1 MYKRQSKDGIIKRVL
16 DETMVPMGEEFH
28 PNSVLVDDAGVI
40 YFSDAGSS
48 RIAKITLDGKFEI
61 IGGNGEFKDKGDGN
75 LAITAG
81 IRSPGGLVFGSD
93 GSLYLAE
100 EQTARIRKI
109 NADGII
115 SLVAGTG
122 VRGFSGDH
130 GPASEAQVK
139 SPFRM
144 VFDKDGNLIFT
155 DRDNNRIRKIDT
167 QGNIFTLA
175 GHGNFGWMQDGLE
188 VKITVQDFP

>member
-1 MYKRQSKDGIIKRVL
+1 
-16 DETMVPMGEEFH
+16 MV
-28 PNSVLVDDAGVI
+28 
-40 YFSDAGSS
+40 
-48 RIAKITLDGKFEI
+48 T
-61 IGGNGEFKDKGDGN
+61 
-75 LAITAG
+75 
-81 IRSPGGLVFGSD
+81 D

-122 VRGFSGDH
+122 VRGFSGDN

-144 VFDKDGNLIFT
+144 VFDNDGNLIFT

-167 QGNIFTLA
+167 QGNISTLA

-188 VKITVQDFP
+188 VKITLQDFP